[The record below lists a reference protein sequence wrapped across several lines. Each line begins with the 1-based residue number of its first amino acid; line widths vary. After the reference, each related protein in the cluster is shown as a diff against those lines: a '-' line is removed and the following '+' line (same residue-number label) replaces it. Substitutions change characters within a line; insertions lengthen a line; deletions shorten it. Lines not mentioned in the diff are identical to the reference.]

1 MSIRKGL
8 LQPFAAQTNKDVSQ
22 FIAEAGR
29 LHVFGVQA
37 SKVQSGRNRFVLFCV
52 GGDPSWQ

>member
-1 MSIRKGL
+1 MSIRKGM

-29 LHVFGVQA
+29 LPVFGVQNLKA
-37 SKVQSGRNRFVLFCV
+37 QSGRNRFVLFCV